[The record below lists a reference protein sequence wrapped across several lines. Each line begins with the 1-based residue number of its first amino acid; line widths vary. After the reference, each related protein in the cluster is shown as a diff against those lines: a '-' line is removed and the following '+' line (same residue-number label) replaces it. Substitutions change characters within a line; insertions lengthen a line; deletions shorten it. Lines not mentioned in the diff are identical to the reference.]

1 MSLEMELEATT
12 TEQKVLFTNEAE
24 MKPSRFHP
32 AQLAC
37 LDPHRVPSHIALIP
51 DGNRRWAKK
60 QLLSPHM
67 GHQAGA
73 DRLIEVVRGAQ
84 ELNVKALTFFAFS
97 TENWSRPKFEIS
109 ALMSI
114 YSSFLTIKREE
125 MVADG
130 IKLETIGDLTPF
142 PSSLKQVIAETK
154 AATAHCDKIRLVLAF
169 NYGAR
174 NELCRAFKSML
185 EDYDNNR
192 LSKDE
197 VTEKTIA
204 RYLDTAHLGDPDL
217 LIRTSGELR
226 VSNYLLWQISY
237 AEIVV
242 TPVLW
247 PDFTPHHLLD
257 SILEY
262 QKRQRRLGGD

>member
-1 MSLEMELEATT
+1 MSIEMELETATK
-12 TEQKVLFTNEAE
+12 EKRS
-24 MKPSRFHP
+24 SRFHP
-32 AQLAC
+32 APLSC
-37 LDPHRVPSHIALIP
+37 LDPHRIPSHVALIP

-60 QLLSPHM
+60 QLLSPHL

-84 ELNVKALTFFAFS
+84 ELNIKALTFFAFS
-97 TENWSRPKFEIS
+97 TENWLRSKFEVA

-114 YSSFLTIKREE
+114 YTTFLTVKREE
-125 MVADG
+125 MVEDD

-142 PSSLKQVIAETK
+142 PASLKKVIADTK
-154 AATAHCDKIRLVLAF
+154 AATAHCESIRLVLAF

-174 NELCRAFKSML
+174 NEICRAFKSML
-185 EDYDNNR
+185 EDYDNNL
-192 LSKDE
+192 LSKDD

-204 RYLDTAHLGDPDL
+204 RYLDTAHLGDPEL

-242 TPVLW
+242 TQVLW

-257 SILEY
+257 AILEY
-262 QKRQRRLGGD
+262 QKRQKRLGGD